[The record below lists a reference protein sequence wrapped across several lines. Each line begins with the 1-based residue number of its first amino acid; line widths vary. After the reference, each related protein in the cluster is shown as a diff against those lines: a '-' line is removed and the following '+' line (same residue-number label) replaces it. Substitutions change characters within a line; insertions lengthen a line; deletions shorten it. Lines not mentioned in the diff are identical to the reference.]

1 MLIIAICAF
10 PAIAKLYGLLN
21 TNIFLHLTI
30 HSVFYLS
37 MIKLKYACYLKSHG
51 IQQKLAML
59 CYNCFSPQHQL
70 YSRICKTQTPTKIML
85 VLNYEKYLEQQ
96 YTYTEYGSHSM
107 FINCC
112 VAL

>member
-1 MLIIAICAF
+1 
-10 PAIAKLYGLLN
+10 
-21 TNIFLHLTI
+21 
-30 HSVFYLS
+30 
-37 MIKLKYACYLKSHG
+37 
-51 IQQKLAML
+51 
-59 CYNCFSPQHQL
+59 
-70 YSRICKTQTPTKIML
+70 ML